1 MNVQEAL
8 TMLITVVESMQ
19 EGQRN
24 HLMRIKRLELRLRV
38 LSLSACLVSLSVIAL
53 GTTVLVT
60 ELLRR

>member
-38 LSLSACLVSLSVIAL
+38 LSLSACLVSLSVIVL

-60 ELLRR
+60 ELLRQ